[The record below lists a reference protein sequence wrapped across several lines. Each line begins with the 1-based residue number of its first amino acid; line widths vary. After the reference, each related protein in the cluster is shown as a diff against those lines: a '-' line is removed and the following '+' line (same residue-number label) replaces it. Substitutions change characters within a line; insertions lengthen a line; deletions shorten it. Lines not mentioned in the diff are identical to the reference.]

1 MQIALPQCRMGAF
14 MEGIVVKNL
23 TRDFAYY
30 EKEAGM
36 KSSVKNLFHRTKQVR
51 HAVKNISFEIQKGEM
66 VGFLGPNGAGKTT
79 TIKMLSGILYPTS
92 GEVQVN
98 GYVPWERKK
107 EFKKQFAY
115 VAGQKSQL
123 WVNLPAVDSFAL
135 NKSIYEIPD
144 AQYRQTLDEL
154 VELFGVQEFLKVQVR
169 RLSLGERM
177 KMEMIAALLHR
188 PKIIL
193 LDEPTIGLDFIAQ
206 NNIRQFLKDYNRKNG
221 ATMLLTS
228 HYLKDI
234 EELCRRTMV
243 ISHGDLVYDGTL
255 EQIQDI
261 FSKKRILHVHW
272 NSPVQKEALFL
283 LGTVKSWEPMKA
295 ALEVDDTAVAQT
307 IHRLF
312 TMFSVGDIGIEA
324 APLEESIARLYE
336 QGA

>member
-1 MQIALPQCRMGAF
+1 
-14 MEGIVVKNL
+14 
-23 TRDFAYY
+23 
-30 EKEAGM
+30 M

-51 HAVKNISFEIQKGEM
+51 HAVKDISFEIPKGEM

-79 TIKMLSGILYPTS
+79 TIKMLSGILHPTS
-92 GEVQVN
+92 GEVLVN

-123 WVNLPAVDSFAL
+123 WINLPAVDSFAL
-135 NKSIYEIPD
+135 NKSIYELPD
-144 AQYRQTLDEL
+144 AEYRRTLDEL
-154 VELFGVQEFLKVQVR
+154 VELFGVKEFLKVQVR

-177 KMEMIAALLHR
+177 KMEMIAALLHK
-188 PKIIL
+188 PKVIL

-206 NNIRQFLKDYNRKNG
+206 NNIRAFLKDYNRKTG

-255 EQIQDI
+255 EHIQDI
-261 FSKKRILHVHW
+261 FNKKRILNIRW
-272 NSPVQKEALFL
+272 NSPVRKEALVSF
-283 LGTVKSWEPMKA
+283 GTVKNWEPMKA
-295 ALEVDDTAVAQT
+295 AIEVDDTAVAQT
-307 IHRLF
+307 IQRIF
-312 TMFSVGDIGIEA
+312 EVFAVGDIGIDT

-336 QGA
+336 QGAQEAGYGKV

>member
-1 MQIALPQCRMGAF
+1 

-23 TRDFAYY
+23 IRDFEYY

-51 HAVKNISFEIQKGEM
+51 HAVKNISFEISKGEM

-92 GEVQVN
+92 GEIYVN
-98 GYVPWERKK
+98 GYIPWERKK

-123 WVNLPAVDSFAL
+123 WINLPAVDSFEL
-135 NKSIYEIPD
+135 NKSIYELSD
-144 AQYRQTLDEL
+144 AEYRQTLGEL

-188 PKIIL
+188 PKVIL

-206 NNIRQFLKDYNRKNG
+206 NNIREFLKDYNRKNG

-234 EELCRRTMV
+234 EELCQRTMV

-255 EQIQDI
+255 EHIQDI
-261 FSKKRILHVHW
+261 FSKKRVLNIRW
-272 NSPVQKEALFL
+272 NAPVEKEALCP
-283 LGTVKSWEPMKA
+283 LGMVKEWEPMKA
-295 ALEVDDTAVAQT
+295 AIEIDDAAVACT

-312 TMFSVGDIGIEA
+312 ELFSVGDIGIDA
-324 APLEESIARLYE
+324 APLEESIARLYA
-336 QGA
+336 QGV

>member
-1 MQIALPQCRMGAF
+1 

-23 TRDFAYY
+23 SRDFAYY

-36 KSSVKNLFHRTKQVR
+36 KSSVKNLFHRTKQIR
-51 HAVKNISFEIQKGEM
+51 HAVKNLSFEIQKGEI

-79 TIKMLSGILYPTS
+79 TIKMLSGVLYPTS

-123 WVNLPAVDSFAL
+123 WINLPAVDSFAL
-135 NKSIYEIPD
+135 NKSIYEISD
-144 AQYRQTLDEL
+144 TQYRQTLGEL

-188 PKIIL
+188 PKVIL

-206 NNIRQFLKDYNRKNG
+206 NNIREFLKDYNRNNG

-234 EELCRRTMV
+234 EELCQRTMV
-243 ISHGDLVYDGTL
+243 ISHGNLVYDGTL
-255 EQIQDI
+255 EQIQDV
-261 FSKKRILHVHW
+261 FSNRRILNIHW
-272 NSPVQKEALFL
+272 NSPVQKEALVS
-283 LGTVKSWEPMKA
+283 LGTVKSWEPMRA
-295 ALEVDDTAVAQT
+295 AIEVDDAAVAQT

-312 TMFSVGDIGIEA
+312 AMFSVGDIGIDA

>member
-1 MQIALPQCRMGAF
+1 MIEVNHLKKEFRIPVQKKGR
-14 MEGIVVKNL
+14 
-23 TRDFAYY
+23 FA
-30 EKEAGM
+30 A
-36 KSSVKNLFHRTKQVR
+36 VRNLFSGEHTIKR
-51 HAVKNISFEIQKGEM
+51 AVDDISFSVGNGEI
-66 VGFLGPNGAGKTT
+66 VGFIGKNGAGKST
-79 TIKMLSGILYPTS
+79 TIKMLSGILHPTS
-92 GEVQVN
+92 GEVYVN

-123 WVNLPAVDSFAL
+123 WINLPAVDSFEL
-135 NKSIYEIPD
+135 NKSIYELPD
-144 AQYRQTLDEL
+144 AEYRETLGEL

-188 PKIIL
+188 PKVIL

-206 NNIRQFLKDYNRKNG
+206 NNIREFLKDYNRKNG

-234 EELCRRTMV
+234 EELCQRTMV

-255 EQIQDI
+255 EHIQDI
-261 FSKKRILHVHW
+261 FSKKRILNIRW
-272 NSPVQKEALFL
+272 NAPVEKEALIS
-283 LGTVKSWEPMKA
+283 LGMVKDWEPMKA
-295 ALEVDDTAVAQT
+295 AIEIDDTAVAQT

-312 TMFSVGDIGIEA
+312 ELFSVGDIGIDA
-324 APLEESIARLYE
+324 APLEESIARLYA
-336 QGA
+336 QGV